1 MASTKSEKG
10 QETVVDLGSELGFE
24 VEELL
29 KILRSLGMKEVSE
42 DSLVPARIGMA
53 ARGAIAAIK
62 AKKSNVIS
70 LPSAKE
76 ETEESKSS
84 AIEELPKGD
93 IKAIASS
100 TGLSQK
106 VVRELDQ
113 LLVVRELQ
121 IAFVEGFQEIQL
133 EKDLKQAKESGRV
146 AAQLVDLKARESAI
160 ADKEQHLL
168 EIDRQQK
175 EAADP
180 INLAKNMGIDLTK
193 LVSDFEQST
202 KPNDEEKKSCLWEL
216 VQARLVG

>member
-42 DSLVPARIGMA
+42 DSVVPARIGIA

-76 ETEESKSS
+76 ETGESKSS

-133 EKDLKQAKESGRV
+133 KKDLKQAKESGRV
-146 AAQLVDLKARESAI
+146 AAQLLDLKTRESAI

-168 EIDRQQK
+168 EIDGQQK
-175 EAADP
+175 ETVDP
-180 INLAKNMGIDLTK
+180 INLAGSMGIDLTS
-193 LVSDFEQST
+193 LLGEFGEST
-202 KPNDEEKKSCLWEL
+202 EPDGEEKKPCLWEL
-216 VQARLVG
+216 VQARLVS